1 MYVYTHIHRVNA
13 IYIERDRYTN
23 NIYIYISF
31 TYTSFLN
38 AISMLYHC
46 YVAYIYIHVYI
57 YIYQYTWTWVVLRN
71 WGSQVT
77 MGFSTTMVVHD
88 LDDNWGSPIDWME
101 TPIYPLTI
109 IFLSQCE
116 FYGCTPIF
124 RQTQMQ
130 ILLYIW
136 IILFFIYICVY
147 FLFIYVFICSY
158 IYIHINQIINHFF
171 FLYIRI

>member
-1 MYVYTHIHRVNA
+1 MSVYTHIHRVNA

-23 NIYIYISF
+23 NIHISF

-46 YVAYIYIHVYI
+46 YVAYIYIHV

-88 LDDNWGSPIDWME
+88 LDDNWGSPHDWME
-101 TPIYPLTI
+101 TPIYPFTI

-136 IILFFIYICVY
+136 IILFFIYICIY
-147 FLFIYVFICSY
+147 LFIYWFMCLY
-158 IYIHINQIINHFF
+158 NIYIFILI
-171 FLYIRI
+171 